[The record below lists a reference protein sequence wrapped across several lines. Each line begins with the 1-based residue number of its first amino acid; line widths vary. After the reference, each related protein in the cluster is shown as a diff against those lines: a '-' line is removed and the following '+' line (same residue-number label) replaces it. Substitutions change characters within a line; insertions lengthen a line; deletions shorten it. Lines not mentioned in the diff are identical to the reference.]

1 MVWDSTTLGLI
12 GTVIVAL
19 AGFFS
24 IFAKER
30 LEEKRRMKVEERS
43 WELSRNDE
51 YYKFIEMFSTK
62 YSGKQEDIN
71 NYLKTALGAAKYGNV
86 ILSNPVQVI
95 GKDIKSLDDLVMIL
109 FLIKN
114 NIKYDPEIYISGD
127 GDDSSDPYTY
137 TDKFGE
143 QFETLRVK
151 VAKGFAPTLIN
162 LMRSSRSQGKSWWQV
177 W

>member
-1 MVWDSTTLGLI
+1 MVWDSI

-24 IFAKER
+24 IFAKDR

-43 WELSRNDE
+43 WELSRNDG

-62 YSGKQEDIN
+62 YSGNQEDIN
-71 NYLKTALGAAKYGNV
+71 NYLKTALEAAKYGNV

-95 GKDIKSLDDLVMIL
+95 GRDIKSLDDLVMTL
-109 FLIKN
+109 FLIKT
-114 NIKYDPEIYISGD
+114 NIKYDPEIDVPGEGDIDYSSG
-127 GDDSSDPYTY
+127 SYTY

-143 QFETLRVK
+143 QFEKLRVK
-151 VAKGFAPTLIN
+151 VAKGFVPMLIN
-162 LMRSSRSQGKSWWQV
+162 LMRSSRSQRKSWWQV
-177 W
+177 WE